1 MSSEDELINKMWY
14 IYTVQYYLVIKKKNE
29 VLIHVTTWMNLQ
41 SIRLSER
48 SQTQEVPYYMA
59 PSIWRA

>member
-14 IYTVQYYLVIKKKNE
+14 IYTVHYYLVIKKKNE